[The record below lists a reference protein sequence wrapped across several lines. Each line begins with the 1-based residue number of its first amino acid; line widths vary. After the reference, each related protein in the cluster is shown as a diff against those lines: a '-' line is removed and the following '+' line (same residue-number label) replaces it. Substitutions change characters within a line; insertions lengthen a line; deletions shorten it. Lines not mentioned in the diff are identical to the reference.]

1 MAQTTL
7 HLRSESKYLERR
19 TPCRLTASLLPPH
32 CSSSNIFTVTPTT
45 TKTLIDSGY
54 TINVEKSTERVFR
67 DEEYEAAG
75 ANLIPEG
82 TWASAPKDHIIIGL
96 KELPQDDGKLILP
109 QSTGFQ
115 AHPSPLTSSPQT

>member
-7 HLRSESKYLERR
+7 HLRSETKYLERR
-19 TPCRLTASLLPPH
+19 TPRRSTVLLVPPY
-32 CSSSNIFTVTPTT
+32 CLSSNRFTVTPTT

-54 TINVEKSTERVFR
+54 MINVEKSTGRVFR

-75 ANLIPEG
+75 ANLVPEG
-82 TWASAPKDHIIIGL
+82 TWASAPKDNIIVGL
-96 KELPQDDGKLILP
+96 KELPQDDGKLVLP

-115 AHPSPLTSSPQT
+115 AHPDPLTSSPPT